1 VTLLDLIHGDGGT
14 LRKVATTNGGEYAGA
29 CPWCGGNDR
38 FRVWPDQDGGRYWCR
53 GCGKTG
59 DAIQYLRERRG
70 LSFREACDLLGRDPG
85 PQSSGPQSSGP
96 QSSGPQSSGPRP
108 VAAAAWTPRETS
120 APPTAWQER
129 ARSFLDQAIDL
140 LWLPA
145 GEPIR
150 EWLLNEKGLQDATIK
165 AAGLG
170 FNPAEKYESRGTWG
184 LPAAHREDGTERRQ
198 WIPAGLVIPHI
209 VGGAVHRL
217 RIRRN
222 DPGDGSRYVI
232 ASGSSARP
240 MILNSDRAALVVVES
255 EIDAIL
261 LHQEAGD
268 LAGVVAMGTATA
280 KPDRITHD
288 LLTTAAVIL
297 VSLDTDE
304 AGAKAAWSFWP
315 DTYGDKVRRWPCIGG
330 KDQSEAR
337 LNGLNLRSWV
347 VAGLFET
354 EERFERFCIMTIDG
368 GVTDGEALLI
378 NKSQGGHHVKG

>member
-1 VTLLDLIHGDGGT
+1 M
-14 LRKVATTNGGEYAGA
+14 
-29 CPWCGGNDR
+29 
-38 FRVWPDQDGGRYWCR
+38 
-53 GCGKTG
+53 
-59 DAIQYLRERRG
+59 
-70 LSFREACDLLGRDPG
+70 
-85 PQSSGPQSSGP
+85 
-96 QSSGPQSSGPRP
+96 
-108 VAAAAWTPRETS
+108 
-120 APPTAWQER
+120 
-129 ARSFLDQAIDL
+129 
-140 LWLPA
+140 
-145 GEPIR
+145 R
-150 EWLLNEKGLQDATIK
+150 EWLRNKKGLQDATIK

-170 FNPAEKYESRGTWG
+170 FNPAEKYEPRGTWG
-184 LPAAHREDGTERRQ
+184 LPVAHREDGTERRQ

-209 VGGAVHRL
+209 IDGAVHRL

-222 DPGDGSRYVI
+222 DPGDGSRYVVI
-232 ASGSSARP
+232 SGSSAGP